1 MGFFSM
7 IDKRIVLE
15 YGESV
20 LVDVYKEHT
29 KNPEIREALFV
40 GHDQTAYRYVV
51 RVDDDLWIVNKIQ
64 TFKRDNSDWWI

>member
-1 MGFFSM
+1 M

-51 RVDDDLWIVNKIQ
+51 RVDDDLWTSI
-64 TFKRDNSDWWI
+64 